1 MGKFIING
9 GVPLYGK
16 VRVSGSKN
24 SALPILFATLAVRG
38 VSHIRSLPDIG
49 DVRVALDILRSFGA
63 RIHQEGDVT
72 EIDTRILN
80 YASPPA
86 EKLACLRASTYLIG
100 AGLVRFGRVELPE
113 IGGCNFSAR
122 PIDMHLDT
130 VRAFGGSVD
139 SSALELPSPHGAK
152 ICFLKRSVGATV
164 NALILASGI
173 PDESVIEGA
182 ACEPHIMNLVAFL
195 RSAGAQIEYECGTFR
210 VQGCELG
217 GAEVT
222 VGGDMIEAGTYLA
235 AALVTGGR
243 VKVSGIDPLELS
255 SFTSL
260 LCECGAE
267 CRTEPDGIIA
277 SGRLTRPSQVVT
289 GAYPDFPTDLQPII
303 APVLAHS
310 GGKITDTVWCDRFGY
325 LDELRRLGVS
335 SRRLG
340 NTAEI
345 FPSEYKC
352 ATATA
357 PDLRGGMALILAA
370 LGADGVS
377 VIDSAHT
384 VLRGYEAPEVKLRAL
399 GAEIEY
405 VKNVNFF

>member
-9 GVPLYGK
+9 GVPLYGR

-24 SALPILFATLAVRG
+24 SALPILFATLAVHG
-38 VSHIRSLPDIG
+38 VSRIRSLPNIG
-49 DVRVALDILRSFGA
+49 DVRIALEVLAAFGA
-63 RIHQEGDVT
+63 RITRVGEVT
-72 EIDTRILN
+72 EIDTRTLD
-80 YASPPA
+80 YVSPPA

-100 AGLVRFGRVELPE
+100 AGLIRFGRVELPE

-139 SSALELPSPHGAK
+139 GTSLELPSPHGAG

-195 RSAGAQIEYECGTFR
+195 RSAGARIEYECGTFR
-210 VQGCELG
+210 VRGCKLG
-217 GAEVT
+217 DAEVT

-243 VKVSGIDPLELS
+243 VKVSGVDTLELS
-255 SFTSL
+255 SFIRLIS
-260 LCECGAE
+260 ESGAE
-267 CRTEPDGIIA
+267 CRTEPDGITV
-277 SGRLTRPSQVVT
+277 SGRLARPCHVVT

-303 APVLAHS
+303 APALAHS

-357 PDLRGGMALILAA
+357 PDLRGGMALLLAA

-384 VLRGYEAPEVKLRAL
+384 VLRGYEEPEVKLRAL

-405 VKNVNFF
+405 VQ